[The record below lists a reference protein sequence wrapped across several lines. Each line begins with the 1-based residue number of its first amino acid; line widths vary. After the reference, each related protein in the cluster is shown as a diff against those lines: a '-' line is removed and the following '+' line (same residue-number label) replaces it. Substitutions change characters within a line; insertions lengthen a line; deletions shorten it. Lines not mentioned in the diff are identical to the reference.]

1 MPDRSPWQVASSRF
15 RRDRW
20 SSVGAGVFV
29 VIVLLSFAG
38 GPVLSRV
45 LGHNGYDQFP
55 YSSNLSQKPVGPWTW
70 VPALPN
76 SLGTTADGG
85 LAPPPRGTKTTLF
98 VFGADGPLGRD
109 ELIRVLDGGKTSLE
123 VAIGGMLIALLIGVP
138 LGSLAGYFGG
148 VADVIV
154 SRFTETIMAFPLMLF
169 LVFASVQFAPAL
181 SPIGYGWWLP
191 PGVFAEALLI
201 GVFTSF
207 YPTRLVRA
215 QLLELRNAEF
225 VEALEMVGAS
235 RWRILS
241 RNLLPHLLPTM
252 LIWGAIAV
260 ATNILLEVGLSFVGA
275 GVQVSTATWGSL
287 LSTTWGTLLAPQT
300 YDSQTFTPWQT
311 VFPTIS
317 ILLAVVSLN
326 QVSEGLRRAL
336 DPRSRG

>member
-1 MPDRSPWQVASSRF
+1 
-15 RRDRW
+15 
-20 SSVGAGVFV
+20 
-29 VIVLLSFAG
+29 
-38 GPVLSRV
+38 
-45 LGHNGYDQFP
+45 
-55 YSSNLSQKPVGPWTW
+55 
-70 VPALPN
+70 
-76 SLGTTADGG
+76 
-85 LAPPPRGTKTTLF
+85 
-98 VFGADGPLGRD
+98 
-109 ELIRVLDGGKTSLE
+109 LIRVLDGGKTSLE

-252 LIWGAIAV
+252 LIWGAIAI

-287 LSTTWGTLLAPQT
+287 LSTTWGTLLAPQS
-300 YDSQTFTPWQT
+300 YNSQNFTPWQT